1 MYGRIRPVIID
12 ILTLFPDMFSG
23 PFDTGIFNRAVSG
36 GLVEVRLHN
45 IRDYTHDK
53 HHITDDYPFGG
64 GGGMVLKPEPIFEAV
79 EDVTKDRPETEA
91 RPPVILLTPQGRPFT
106 QRIAEELAG
115 ERRLVLI
122 CGHYEGVDE
131 RVRQHLTTDEISIGD
146 YVLSGGEPAA
156 IVVID
161 AVVRLLPGVLG
172 REASALGGSHASGL
186 LQFPQYTRPAR
197 YRNWAVPEV
206 LLSGDH
212 ARIAAWRR
220 EQAVSR
226 TARRRPELLEAAEL
240 TQRESRLAE
249 RLKKEGT
256 C

>member
-12 ILTLFPDMFSG
+12 ILTLFPDMFNG

-79 EDVTKDRPETEA
+79 EAVNKDRPEAEA
-91 RPPVILLTPQGRPFT
+91 SPPVILLTPQGRPFN
-106 QRIAEELAG
+106 QQIAEELAG
-115 ERRLVLI
+115 KKRLVLI

-131 RVRQHLTTDEISIGD
+131 RVRQHLATDEISIGD

-172 REASALGGSHASGL
+172 REASTLGGSHTSGL

-197 YRNWAVPEV
+197 YRNWEVPEV

-212 ARIAAWRR
+212 ARITAWRR

-226 TARRRPELLEAAEL
+226 TARRRPELLENAEL
-240 TQRESRLAE
+240 TQREGRLAE
-249 RLKKEGT
+249 RLRKEDT

>member
-1 MYGRIRPVIID
+1 MVELDPVLID
-12 ILTLFPDMFSG
+12 VLTLFPDMFKG
-23 PFDTGIFNRAVSG
+23 PFDTGIFNRAVRGS
-36 GLVEVRLHN
+36 LCEVHLHN

-53 HHITDDYPFGG
+53 HHVTDDYPYGG
-64 GGGMVLKPEPIFEAV
+64 GGGMVLKPGPIFEAV
-79 EDVTKDRPETEA
+79 EAVTKDIPEAESS
-91 RPPVILLTPQGRPFT
+91 PPVILLTPQGRPFT
-106 QRIAEELAG
+106 QRIAAELAG
-115 ERRLVLI
+115 HRHLVLI
-122 CGHYEGVDE
+122 CGHYEGIDE
-131 RVRQHLTTDEISIGD
+131 RVRQHLATDEISIGD

-172 REASALGGSHASGL
+172 GEVSGQGDSHTSGL

-197 YRNWAVPEV
+197 YRGWAVPEV

-220 EQAVSR
+220 EQSVNR

-240 TQRESRLAE
+240 TKRETRLAE
-249 RLKKEGT
+249 RLKKDNT

>member
-1 MYGRIRPVIID
+1 MVELDPVLID
-12 ILTLFPDMFSG
+12 ILTLFPDMFKG
-23 PFDTGIFNRAVSG
+23 PFDTGIFNRAVRS

-53 HHITDDYPFGG
+53 HRITDDYPYGG

-79 EDVTKDRPETEA
+79 EAVTKDRPEAEA
-91 RPPVILLTPQGRPFT
+91 HPPIILLTPQGRPFT
-106 QRIAEELAG
+106 QRIAAELAG
-115 ERRLVLI
+115 HSRLVLI

-131 RVRQHLTTDEISIGD
+131 RVRQHLATDEISIGD

-172 REASALGGSHASGL
+172 GEASAQGDSHASGL
-186 LQFPQYTRPAR
+186 LQFPQYTRPAL
-197 YRNWAVPEV
+197 YRGWAVPEV

-212 ARIAAWRR
+212 ARIDAWRR
-220 EQAVSR
+220 EQSVSR

-240 TQRESRLAE
+240 TQRETRLAE
-249 RLKKEGT
+249 RLKKDST